1 MKKKPSPGD
10 KILVFKEEWL
20 KMIMSRKKTLEVRG
34 QAFQSGT
41 YWLGCKG
48 KIKAQAILGRPCKID
63 SVEWAARQGEHR
75 VPGSVLPYKKTYGL
89 PVLYVKAIKKEIEY
103 VHPRGAIGIV
113 RFRQ

>member
-1 MKKKPSPGD
+1 M
-10 KILVFKEEWL
+10 IL
-20 KMIMSRKKTLEVRG
+20 SRKKTLEIRG

-48 KIKAQAILGRPCKID
+48 KIKAQAIIGAACKID
-63 SVEWAARQGEHR
+63 TVVWAARQGEHR

-103 VHPRGAIGIV
+103 VHPRGAIGIL